1 MKSQNTLESTESYQH
16 TPLYVVRS
24 NYPLRY
30 FKNEEIKGLRSRYYD
45 RYNNPLSA
53 NILITALKAIPWAVL
68 LCVLILA

>member
-30 FKNEEIKGLRSRYYD
+30 YD

-53 NILITALKAIPWAVL
+53 NIMITALKAIPWAVL